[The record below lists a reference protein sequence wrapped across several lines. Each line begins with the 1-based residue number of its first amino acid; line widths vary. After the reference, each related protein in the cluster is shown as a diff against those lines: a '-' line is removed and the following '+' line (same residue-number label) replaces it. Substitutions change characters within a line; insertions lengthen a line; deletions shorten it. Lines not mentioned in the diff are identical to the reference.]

1 MAVKLVNTY
10 HLSIILHAKPVFVSH
25 VGNTNSKKHIS
36 GQHQKKK
43 ENDQKQTLGYV
54 VLITKNSIIRCLQ
67 KNLTC
72 RSQTV

>member
-36 GQHQKKK
+36 GQHRKKK
-43 ENDQKQTLGYV
+43 KK
-54 VLITKNSIIRCLQ
+54 TKNRLWD
-67 KNLTC
+67 T
-72 RSQTV
+72 